1 MYIYI
6 STILFLLTLPNRYH
20 IHRRHRHQQISL
32 LSFIID
38 RSNLLFFSFFLFP
51 LFFFFCLWNKS
62 SSSSSSKK
70 PKKRTEK
77 HYAMKVVKSAKH
89 YTETALDEIKLLQR
103 VAEADTRAI
112 GSNYVTAVIDHFMV
126 KGRNGSHV
134 CMTFEVLGEN
144 LLALIKRYKNR
155 GIPVHLVK
163 QIAKQ
168 MLLGLDYLNRICH
181 IIHTDLKPE
190 NVLMYLDNAEELL
203 REPSTMSSPSK
214 VTLETDLI
222 DDDNNEQKKKEEEEE
237 KKDLKSNNN
246 NDDDDDEHSRGR
258 SRLRK
263 RHANDNNHRVKTVA
277 SQPLSSDGR
286 RNGRPGR
293 EIKSKSRS
301 KSR

>member
-1 MYIYI
+1 MI
-6 STILFLLTLPNRYH
+6 
-20 IHRRHRHQQISL
+20 
-32 LSFIID
+32 
-38 RSNLLFFSFFLFP
+38 
-51 LFFFFCLWNKS
+51 
-62 SSSSSSKK
+62 
-70 PKKRTEK
+70 RTDK

-103 VAEADTRAI
+103 VAEADPHAI
-112 GSNYVTAVIDHFMV
+112 GSNYVTAVVDHFMV
-126 KGRNGSHV
+126 QGRNGKHV

-168 MLLGLDYLNRICH
+168 MLLGLDYLNRTCH

-203 REPSTMSSPSK
+203 RVCDPP
-214 VTLETDLI
+214 VTAETDMI
-222 DDDNNEQKKKEEEEE
+222 DSSEKPNQEEGDD
-237 KKDLKSNNN
+237 
-246 NDDDDDEHSRGR
+246 HSRGR

-263 RHANDNNHRVKTVA
+263 RHVDECVKTVA

-286 RNGRPGR
+286 RNGQPGHDV
-293 EIKSKSRS
+293 EPTSRS
-301 KSR
+301 KSRYLFRTNTQNKESNRGF